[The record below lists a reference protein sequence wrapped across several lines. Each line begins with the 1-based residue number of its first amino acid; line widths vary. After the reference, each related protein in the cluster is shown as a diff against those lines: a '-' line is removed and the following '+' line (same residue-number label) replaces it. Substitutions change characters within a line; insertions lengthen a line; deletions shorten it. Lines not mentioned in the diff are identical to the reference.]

1 MVTARLLTVLV
12 LPVGGALLH
21 LLELVEDGA
30 RLALLH
36 RVQPLRR
43 RGVSLGVVT
52 LAHLTPDLVIHNW
65 EKHVTLSC
73 LTIK

>member
-1 MVTARLLTVLV
+1 MVTACLLTVLV
-12 LPVGGALLH
+12 LPVGGSLLH

-43 RGVSLGVVT
+43 RGVSL
-52 LAHLTPDLVIHNW
+52 
-65 EKHVTLSC
+65 E
-73 LTIK
+73 

>member
-1 MVTARLLTVLV
+1 MDKRPKVFQSVDDKIEERYCKYKWSLQWCLLTVLV
-12 LPVGGALLH
+12 LPVGGSLLH

-43 RGVSLGVVT
+43 RGVSL
-52 LAHLTPDLVIHNW
+52 
-65 EKHVTLSC
+65 E
-73 LTIK
+73 